1 MEIREVHEDLI
12 PAVKNFLAD
21 REGFRD
27 ANGWQGL
34 FNYTWKLS
42 SYPYG
47 YVITEGNSILAFVGT
62 IFSERVIN
70 GEVKLFCNMNTWYVE
85 EEYRSRMLALTVLKP
100 LLKLNDAIITAL
112 TPGDLTVTV
121 LERLGFKMLD
131 EEQIAVPITPP
142 LVPSFRTSRRPLV
155 LFGGPAVQ
163 SYLSGEDRKI
173 YRDHSSLGCTHFLIK
188 ETRSE
193 EYCYG
198 IATTSLMRKLSFLG
212 GKWLNVCYVS
222 DARVFTKN
230 FRSFSKQLWKRRFLG
245 LCYDARLLPCDLSK
259 TSVKR
264 NKKRQYRWTREPS
277 GPIDNLYSEL
287 VTFNKY

>member
-12 PAVKNFLAD
+12 SAVKNFLAD

-42 SYPYG
+42 GYPYG
-47 YVITEGNSILAFVGT
+47 YVITEGDCILAFVGT
-62 IFSERVIN
+62 IFSQRIID
-70 GEVKLFCNMNTWYVE
+70 GETRLFCNMNTWFVQ
-85 EEYRSRMLALTVLKP
+85 EEYRSQMLALTILKP

-112 TPGDLTVTV
+112 TPADLTVTV
-121 LERLGFKMLD
+121 LERLGFKLLD
-131 EEQIAVPITPP
+131 EAQIAIPITPP
-142 LVPSFRTSRRPLV
+142 LVPSIRVSSRPLL
-155 LFGGPAVQ
+155 LFDGPAIE
-163 SYLSGEDRKI
+163 SHLGAEDRKI
-173 YRDHSSLGCTHFLIK
+173 YRDHSSLACTHFLIK
-188 ETRSE
+188 EASSE

-222 DARVFTKN
+222 DARVFAEN
-230 FRSFSKQLWKRRFLG
+230 FPSFTRQLWKRKFLG

-259 TSVKR
+259 AAIKR
-264 NKKRQYRWTREPS
+264 KKKRQYKWMHGSAGRV
-277 GPIDNLYSEL
+277 DNLYSEL

>member
-12 PAVKNFLAD
+12 GAVKNFLAN

-27 ANGWQGL
+27 ANRWQGL

-42 SYPYG
+42 GYPYG
-47 YVITEGNSILAFVGT
+47 YVITEGDSILAFVGT
-62 IFSERVIN
+62 IFSERVID
-70 GEVKLFCNMNTWYVE
+70 GKTRLFCNMNTWFVQ
-85 EEYRSRMLALTVLKP
+85 EEYRSQMLAFTILKP
-100 LLKLNDAIITAL
+100 LLKLNDALITAL

-131 EEQIAVPITPP
+131 ENQIAIAITPP
-142 LVPSFRTSRRPLV
+142 LIPSIRTSSRPLV
-155 LFGGPAVQ
+155 LFDGPAVE
-163 SYLSGEDRKI
+163 SYLNREDRKI

-188 ETRSE
+188 EPLSE
-193 EYCYG
+193 KYCYG

-222 DARVFTKN
+222 DAKVLAGN
-230 FRSFSKQLWKRRFLG
+230 FRSFTRQLWKRKFFG
-245 LCYDARLLPCDLSK
+245 LCYDARLLPCNLSK
-259 TSVKR
+259 TSVKKK
-264 NKKRQYRWTREPS
+264 KKRQYRWMNGPA

>member
-12 PAVKNFLAD
+12 GAVKNFLAD

-42 SYPYG
+42 AYPYG
-47 YVITEGNSILAFVGT
+47 YVITEGDYILAFVGT
-62 IFSERVIN
+62 IFSERVVD
-70 GEVKLFCNMNTWYVE
+70 GKTRLFCNMNTWFVQE
-85 EEYRSRMLALTVLKP
+85 QYRSQMLALMILKP
-100 LLKLNDAIITAL
+100 LLKLNDALITAL

-121 LERLGFKMLD
+121 LDRLGFKLLD
-131 EEQIAVPITPP
+131 EEQIAVPIMPP
-142 LVPSFRTSRRPLV
+142 LVPSIRTSSRRLM
-155 LFGGPAVQ
+155 LFNDPAIER
-163 SYLSGEDRKI
+163 YLSPEDRKI

-188 ETRSE
+188 ESLSE

-198 IATTSLMRKLSFLG
+198 IATSSLMQKLSFWG
-212 GKWLNVCYVS
+212 GKWVNLCYVS
-222 DARVFTKN
+222 NAKVFAEN
-230 FRSFSKQLWKRRFLG
+230 FRQFSKQLWKRKFLG
-245 LCYDARLLPCDLSK
+245 LCYDARLLPCNLSK
-259 TSVKR
+259 ASVKKK
-264 NKKRQYRWTREPS
+264 KKRQYRWMHGPA